1 MAATS
6 RASPTSGS
14 DSGSDSG
21 MVTIE
26 AAIALCAFISVLALV
41 LAAMSMVF
49 DQLRCIDAAREA
61 ARLVARGEQ
70 DGAADVVHRIA
81 PTDATYAITTSGDGI
96 VVAVRDPDSLLP
108 GVDLHADA
116 YAVQEPTGDDEPT
129 TTPAPAQPGGSAAVP
144 EPSGAT
150 GPAAAEPSGA
160 AGVEPGG
167 PAAGDQSHLGAA
179 PVPGGH
185 DVPAAGEAPTSRPSG
200 SSAVPESGYAQ
211 RPAAHES
218 SRSVEVPGFGNG
230 RGPDGERPTDVP
242 GSSGKNRQAADGL
255 SRSTGGGG
263 R

>member
-1 MAATS
+1 
-6 RASPTSGS
+6 
-14 DSGSDSG
+14 

-81 PTDATYAITTSGDGI
+81 PPDATYSVTTSGDGI

-108 GVDLHADA
+108 GVDLHAEA
-116 YAVQEPTGDDEPT
+116 YAVQEPTGDNEPT
-129 TTPAPAQPGGSAAVP
+129 TAVPPGSAAVPQPGGSAADQPSAAEPVP
-144 EPSGAT
+144 EPSGA
-150 GPAAAEPSGA
+150 GEPAAAKPSGEA
-160 AGVEPGG
+160 AVSGPGRPVATKQAGAAAVPEPGG
-167 PAAGDQSHLGAA
+167 S
-179 PVPGGH
+179 
-185 DVPAAGEAPTSRPSG
+185 
-200 SSAVPESGYAQ
+200 
-211 RPAAHES
+211 
-218 SRSVEVPGFGNG
+218 
-230 RGPDGERPTDVP
+230 
-242 GSSGKNRQAADGL
+242 AADGL